1 MNKERLLLLAVAAVQ
16 FTNVMDFMIMMPLGP
31 QLMRTFNINP
41 QEFSVLVSSYTFS
54 AGIFG
59 FLAAFF
65 IDKFDRKTAIL
76 TVYMGFTIGTLM
88 CGLSDSYVLLLA
100 ARIITGIFGGL
111 LGALVLSIVG
121 DAIPL
126 ERRATAMGTVMAA
139 FSVASVVGVPFGLY
153 LATSY
158 NWQMPFLLLAF
169 LGLIVL
175 FLIYRFIPSMTL
187 HLEKVKTKAHPFD
200 FVLSITK
207 NGNQLLALSL
217 MVFMMLSQFSY
228 ISMLSPYMVSNVG
241 FTEHQLT
248 YIYLIGGAVT
258 IFSSPF
264 VGKLADKFGRAR
276 IFTIFSILMMG
287 PTIYLTSIGHTP
299 IAMVLAITS
308 LNFIFISGRMI
319 PGSTMVTA
327 AVLPQNRGSFMSINA
342 SVQQLSS
349 GLGAF
354 LAGIIVHKNPA
365 DGLIMNYNYVG
376 YFAMAASVIS
386 IIIANNLKAI
396 DTNQPSAIKH
406 VVDHA

>member
-1 MNKERLLLLAVAAVQ
+1 MSKERLLLLAVAAVQ

-31 QLMRTFNINP
+31 QLMRTFEINP
-41 QEFSVLVSSYTFS
+41 QEFSLLVSAYTFS

-59 FLAAFF
+59 FLGAFF
-65 IDKFDRKTAIL
+65 IDKFDRKTALI
-76 TVYMGFTIGTLM
+76 TIYIGFTAGTMM
-88 CGLSDSYVLLLA
+88 CGLSDSYMLLLS
-100 ARIITGIFGGL
+100 ARILTGMFGGL

-126 ERRATAMGTVMAA
+126 ERRGAAMGTVMAA

-153 LATSY
+153 LATSF

-175 FLIYRFIPSMTL
+175 FLIYQFVPSMTS
-187 HLEKVKTKAHPFD
+187 HLQKAKPNDNPFA
-200 FVLSITK
+200 FVASITK
-207 NGNQLLALSL
+207 NPNQILALSL

-241 FTEHQLT
+241 FSEHDLT
-248 YIYLIGGAVT
+248 YIYMLGGALT
-258 IFSSPF
+258 IFSSPII
-264 VGKLADKFGRAR
+264 GKLADRFGRAR
-276 IFTIFSILMMG
+276 IFTIFSILMLG
-287 PTIYLTSIGHTP
+287 PTIYLTNIGHTP
-299 IAMVLAITS
+299 IAIVLVVTS
-308 LNFIFISGRMI
+308 LNFMFVSGRMI

-342 SVQQLSS
+342 SIQQLSS

-354 LAGIIVHKNPA
+354 LAGLIVYKNPLS
-365 DGLIMNYNYVG
+365 GMLINYNYVG
-376 YFAMAASVIS
+376 YFALFASVIS

-396 DTNQPSAIKH
+396 DVQQPPTTQPIAH
-406 VVDHA
+406 HA